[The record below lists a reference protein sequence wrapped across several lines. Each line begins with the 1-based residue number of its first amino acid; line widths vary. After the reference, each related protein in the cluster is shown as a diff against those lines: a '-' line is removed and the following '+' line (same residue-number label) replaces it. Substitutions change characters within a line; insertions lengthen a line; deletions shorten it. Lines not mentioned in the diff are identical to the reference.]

1 MHFTAS
7 LKFCMRRSRGKFWGA
22 KLFARKNV
30 RTKCENTWEWR
41 ENIFFDRTK
50 FRENT
55 WPEIPPP
62 LILKCPKNIQPEKEF
77 ELPLPWILRL
87 IEIALHHSNS

>member
-62 LILKCPKNIQPEKEF
+62 LSTFARTVSFQKN
-77 ELPLPWILRL
+77 
-87 IEIALHHSNS
+87 

>member
-1 MHFTAS
+1 MDLNAS
-7 LKFCMRRSRGKFWGA
+7 LRFCMQQSHRKKWDA
-22 KLFARKNV
+22 KLFTRKNV

-55 WPEIPPP
+55 WPDIP
-62 LILKCPKNIQPEKEF
+62 
-77 ELPLPWILRL
+77 LPL
-87 IEIALHHSNS
+87 

>member
-7 LKFCMRRSRGKFWGA
+7 LKFCMQRSRAKFWGS
-22 KLFARKNV
+22 KLFARKKV
-30 RTKCENTWEWR
+30 RTKCENTSEWR

-62 LILKCPKNIQPEKEF
+62 LQFGCPLIKQFLLEQGFEQPYSRE
-77 ELPLPWILRL
+77 
-87 IEIALHHSNS
+87 

>member
-1 MHFTAS
+1 MNFTAS
-7 LKFCMRRSRGKFWGA
+7 LKFCTRRSRGKFWGA
-22 KLFARKNV
+22 LFARKNV
-30 RTKCENTWEWR
+30 CTKCKNTCECR

-62 LILKCPKNIQPEKEF
+62 LVSIN
-77 ELPLPWILRL
+77 
-87 IEIALHHSNS
+87 